1 MARIIIMRNLPFLRL
16 RTSPIPSTRLLRYYL
31 DLVESQHITGLHQVL
46 VLLDGLHQ
54 VIHTDQVIHNS
65 SLHLV
70 LLDAIANLCKL
81 VLLSPHQTLH
91 LDALDELDQLIEV
104 DHATGLIVIVIPID
118 AGWLHVQHNGG
129 LANRSCLLLLCSLL
143 LLASSHLCR
152 GLLRLIIIIVVAEQ
166 VKVCA
171 HISISREVELR
182 SRLWVSS

>member
-54 VIHTDQVIHNS
+54 VIHHS
-65 SLHLV
+65 SLHLE
-70 LLDAIANLCKL
+70 LLNTIANLCKL
-81 VLLSPHQTLH
+81 VLLSPHQTFH

-118 AGWLHVQHNGG
+118 AGWLHIQHNGG

-143 LLASSHLCR
+143 LLASSHLCW
-152 GLLRLIIIIVVAEQ
+152 GLLRLIIIVVVAEQ
-166 VKVCA
+166 VEVV
-171 HISISREVELR
+171 IVLLGRSSRGHGRRGAQGEG
-182 SRLWVSS
+182 

>member
-65 SLHLV
+65 SLHLE

-143 LLASSHLCR
+143 LLASSHLCW
-152 GLLRLIIIIVVAEQ
+152 GLLRLIIVVAER
-166 VKVCA
+166 VEVV
-171 HISISREVELR
+171 IVLLGRSSRG
-182 SRLWVSS
+182 